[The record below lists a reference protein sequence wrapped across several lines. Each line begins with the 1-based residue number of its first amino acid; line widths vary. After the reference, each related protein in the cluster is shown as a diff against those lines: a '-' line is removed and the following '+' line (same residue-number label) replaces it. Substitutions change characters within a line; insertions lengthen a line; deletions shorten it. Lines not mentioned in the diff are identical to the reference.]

1 MIKNFRMSRKVFA
14 WPYILFMLLF
24 IVTPL
29 VMVLVNA
36 FLADGKLT
44 LDNFVDFFSDRSSLD
59 VLAVSLIVGFVTT
72 LLCLLLGYP
81 IAYILSKT
89 ESGKILV
96 LLFILPMWVNFL
108 IRTLATKSI
117 FEWMGVKL
125 GIGTVIFGMVY
136 NYLPFMIKC

>member
-44 LDNFVDFFSDRSSLD
+44 S
-59 VLAVSLIVGFVTT
+59 TT
-72 LLCLLLGYP
+72 LL
-81 IAYILSKT
+81 T
-89 ESGKILV
+89 FSGQKQSGRAGSQ
-96 LLFILPMWVNFL
+96 PY
-108 IRTLATKSI
+108 R
-117 FEWMGVKL
+117 
-125 GIGTVIFGMVY
+125 GIVIPCSVCCSDT
-136 NYLPFMIKC
+136 P

>member
-1 MIKNFRMSRKVFA
+1 M
-14 WPYILFMLLF
+14 
-24 IVTPL
+24 
-29 VMVLVNA
+29 
-36 FLADGKLT
+36 
-44 LDNFVDFFSDRSSLD
+44 
-59 VLAVSLIVGFVTT
+59 TT

-117 FEWMGVKL
+117 LNGWA
-125 GIGTVIFGMVY
+125 
-136 NYLPFMIKC
+136 